1 MHNKLLIRQFPMHI
15 QKTSHVT
22 VTWLLHCSKSFYLL
36 YLLKLYRN
44 CSASYLKSWMIKMIR
59 KEKKTHQ
66 NSELLS
72 FYTHREIVYTCLNKL
87 GIETCW
93 DTIRLHGGY
102 SNVWNVLTKM
112 SQSFWCIFSLIA
124 IIFFFKSS
132 QVLQLIP
139 LLRADLEAR
148 EYLVLYNV
156 VMCISPLGAPHLYKA
171 LTPGV
176 INVLNHATR
185 V

>member
-1 MHNKLLIRQFPMHI
+1 MHDKLLIRQFPMHI

-59 KEKKTHQ
+59 KEKKNHQ

-102 SNVWNVLTKM
+102 SNGWNLLTKM
-112 SQSFWCIFSLIA
+112 NQSFWCSLLHLFLNSYNFLFQIQSSSSA
-124 IIFFFKSS
+124 DSPAKSR
-132 QVLQLIP
+132 P
-139 LLRADLEAR
+139 W
-148 EYLVLYNV
+148 
-156 VMCISPLGAPHLYKA
+156 G
-171 LTPGV
+171 
-176 INVLNHATR
+176 
-185 V
+185 